1 MAQSDILGLFGLT
14 PEALRQSQAA
24 RDRAEALQF
33 AQLSP
38 MDRASFG
45 FYQAGQQLG
54 RGVGSLLGIEDPQL
68 RMITQQQQ
76 ILRGIDPNDPDSL
89 AEGAARAAE
98 MGNPRLAAALA
109 EQQRKVMESRAL
121 IAQRNAAASREV
133 SQRVPT
139 DIQTAQYV
147 RQLQSSR
154 RDIMALPDS
163 PEKIAA
169 LADIDAELNQLV
181 KPERAG
187 RQISFGAERE
197 AIAFE
202 LYGKPMASLTQQEVA
217 EVNRRAEASATG
229 RAKAGAPQ
237 VLVPGVKEVK
247 DVPTLRKNVQDTIK
261 PDLDVIRATDQALR
275 QIDLSIDKVNPI
287 AFNAARVQLARAIG
301 GGGDLAIR
309 EIQAAGGDPSL
320 VGRLL
325 DTTSTLFT
333 GTPTVELQN
342 QIKTTLNALR
352 NVASNRASTEL
363 NVQRDLAKRS
373 GFKDEDIQSAFNF
386 PSLNVT
392 KNLSPAELA
401 QEELTRRRSQNK

>member
-14 PEALRQSQAA
+14 PEALQQSQAA